1 MTTAEMLASVKHA
14 LGIEG
19 TYQDNTLTEY
29 INEVMEFLVDSGI
42 PPEMITAGLV
52 SRGVS
57 DLWSYGANNGK
68 LSDYFMQRAAQL
80 AFKAVSGNG

>member
-1 MTTAEMLASVKHA
+1 MTNAELLASVKNA

-29 INEVMEFLVDSGI
+29 INEVVEFLVDSGV
-42 PPEMITAGLV
+42 PSNMITAGVV

-57 DLWSYGANNGK
+57 DLWSYGNGNGK
-68 LSDYFMQRAAQL
+68 LSEYFLQRAAQL
-80 AFKAVSGNG
+80 AYKAVLNNG

>member
-1 MTTAEMLASVKHA
+1 MATAEMLTSVKYA

-29 INEVMEFLVDSGI
+29 INEVMEFLVDSGV
-42 PPEMITAGLV
+42 PSEMITAGLV

-80 AFKAVSGNG
+80 AFKEMANNG